1 MDSIALTEAVFYIL
15 LSLRKPLH
23 GYGIM
28 QNAEALSGGRV
39 RLAGE
44 QEYLRF
50 MEDAGIEQ
58 VASLGRWI
66 YFRKRT
72 DGGAFELFSDIDS
85 RIKHLWRI

>member
-1 MDSIALTEAVFYIL
+1 M
-15 LSLRKPLH
+15 
-23 GYGIM
+23 
-28 QNAEALSGGRV
+28 

-58 VASLGRWI
+58 VASLGRWV
-66 YFRKRT
+66 YFRKQT

>member
-1 MDSIALTEAVFYIL
+1 
-15 LSLRKPLH
+15 
-23 GYGIM
+23 
-28 QNAEALSGGRV
+28 
-39 RLAGE
+39 
-44 QEYLRF
+44 